1 MSEPEPPEP
10 PERQDAPPRRLLVDL
25 DDEGQ
30 ALELAQ
36 GLFVATRHPWRL
48 GEELSL
54 GLRFPQCQRPLDVVV
69 VVVGRRLV
77 RGAGLLAA
85 GVLVRLVR
93 PDPSL
98 LDLFADIAAGRVLW
112 GRAPGKQQ
120 RARVFFDFVDEAIEH
135 LRDVLSSEGG
145 ALVLSQPF
153 ARGDRL
159 ALEVVV
165 GGTSIGTLGVRVR
178 RIEVQDQRVRT
189 VVAPLDAASR
199 TAAEDLVE
207 AIARDQPPLR
217 TPSRE
222 LPVLATTPTAAR
234 GLIREE
240 LWQPIDI

>member
-1 MSEPEPPEP
+1 MSEPEQPEQ
-10 PERQDAPPRRLLVDL
+10 PEDAPPRRLLVDL

-30 ALELAQ
+30 ALELAR
-36 GLFVATRHPWRL
+36 GLFVPTRHPWRL

-54 GLRFPQCQRPLDVVV
+54 GLRFPLCQRPLDIVV

-77 RGAGLLAA
+77 RGAGLLSA
-85 GVLVRLVR
+85 GVVVRLLR
-93 PDPSL
+93 PDPAL

-112 GRAPGKQQ
+112 GRAPGKQ
-120 RARVFFDFVDEAIEH
+120 RHARVFFDDVDEAVEQ
-135 LRDVLSSEGG
+135 LGEVLSSEGG
-145 ALVLSQPF
+145 ALVLSEPF

-159 ALEVVV
+159 ALDVVV
-165 GGTSIGTLGVRVR
+165 GGASIGSLGVRVR
-178 RIEVQDQRVRT
+178 RVEVHDHRVRT

-199 TAAEDLVE
+199 TAAEDLIE
-207 AIARDQPPLR
+207 EIARDPPPLR

-222 LPVLATTPTAAR
+222 LPVLAPPPTVAR